1 MASGYICHMQKII
14 KNEKSMRRDSSA
26 LSRWFLAATN
36 SWIHVSRPCRRCL
49 TSRLLYRPISML
61 LLLCVIL
68 ILVCR
73 GGGGERRRRRRSGRC
88 DERIDLDVMRGWGQS
103 VSLDVW
109 HRDSRFHFHANL
121 PCLFLNQTWP
131 SQADD
136 SGGLG
141 PGDAFCLK
149 PDTHLLRY
157 VAAGSMHNGKNIP
170 LGALAAIFA
179 HMLP

>member
-1 MASGYICHMQKII
+1 
-14 KNEKSMRRDSSA
+14 MRRDCSA
-26 LSRWFLAATN
+26 LSRWFLTASN
-36 SWIHVSRPCRRCL
+36 SWIHVSRSCRHCL
-49 TSRLLYRPISML
+49 TSRLLNRPISVPF
-61 LLLCVIL
+61 LLCVIL

-73 GGGGERRRRRRSGRC
+73 DGGEKRRSGRH

-136 SGGLG
+136 SRGLG

-149 PDTHLLRY
+149 PDTQTHTHTKICYSR
-157 VAAGSMHNGKNIP
+157 GKQAQWGKHSP
-170 LGALAAIFA
+170 LCALTSIFA
-179 HMLP
+179 HMHMQP